1 MSYTL
6 QELAFYSSQQPYAVG
21 PMSSPT
27 GQTEKLRLRDP
38 QYFDQALP
46 ARK

>member
-6 QELAFYSSQQPYAVG
+6 QELTFYSSQQPYAVG
-21 PMSSPT
+21 PMSSPI

-38 QYFDQALP
+38 QYFAQALP
-46 ARK
+46 VKK